1 MALQQLTQSTGGDQE
16 LGAADAHRLDRI
28 GQSRSVWLTAADAA
42 IYVGCKS
49 TRAFYTWRRVKG
61 LTPNGRGFYLRR
73 DLDRAM
79 AQPRKRYQ
87 MHPTSL
93 ANLHRG

>member
-1 MALQQLTQSTGGDQE
+1 MSLQQLTQSGGGEHE
-16 LGAADAHRLDRI
+16 LGAVDAHRLDRI

-49 TRAFYTWRRVKG
+49 TRAFYTWRHRKG

-79 AQPRKRYQ
+79 ALPRKRHQ
-87 MHPTSL
+87 MHPASI
-93 ANLHRG
+93 ANLRKG

>member
-1 MALQQLTQSTGGDQE
+1 MTDQLPQATGRVHE
-16 LGAADAHRLDRI
+16 LGAADAHRLDGI

-42 IYVGCKS
+42 VYVGCKT

-61 LTPNGRGFYLRR
+61 LVPNGRGFYLRR

-79 AQPRKRYQ
+79 AVPRKRRV
-87 MHPTSL
+87 MHPASL
-93 ANLHRG
+93 ANLRKG

>member
-1 MALQQLTQSTGGDQE
+1 MTDQAPQATGRVHE
-16 LGAADAHRLDRI
+16 LGAADAHRLDGI
-28 GQSRSVWLTAADAA
+28 GQSRGVWLTAAESAV
-42 IYVGCKS
+42 YVGCKS

-79 AQPRKRYQ
+79 AQPRKRHQ
-87 MHPTSL
+87 MRPTSL
-93 ANLHRG
+93 ANLRRG